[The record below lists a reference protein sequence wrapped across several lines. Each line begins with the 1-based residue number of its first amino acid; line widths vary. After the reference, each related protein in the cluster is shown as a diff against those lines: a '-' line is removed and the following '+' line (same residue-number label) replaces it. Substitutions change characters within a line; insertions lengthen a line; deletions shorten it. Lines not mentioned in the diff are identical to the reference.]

1 MQLNTV
7 PVMNIPLHRLYQ
19 YIESQAQQI
28 WQNHVL
34 IYRFYPHGSKDFH
47 DLSFLTDH
55 YTLDDLVLCPYIYC
69 NDQEPLDW
77 ARYQSTTNQSLGIQ
91 SFSETTGLDKQNFRD
106 YPIDIWDWALLL
118 HSEQGGY
125 NLAQYQSNGFLP
137 VYYWSHAIIARDW
150 FRYAK
155 HVQQQK
161 RVEKFF
167 LIYNRAWSGTREYRL
182 KFADLLIEFGLDQ
195 HCQTWVNV
203 VDPECNIHYQ
213 QYNFCNP
220 QWKPRHQLENYF
232 DSTLADSKDSAD
244 FNLAD
249 YETTE
254 IEVVLE
260 TLFDDDRVHLT
271 EKILRPI
278 SLSQPFILVGATGS
292 LKYLRDYGFETFDSV
307 WSEEYD
313 LIQDPVQRLQSIATL
328 METIINWSPEVRA
341 RRMLQ
346 AQAIAKRNHE
356 RFFSNEF
363 DQQIL
368 CELNTN
374 LTSAFDYLRHHN
386 TSSRWLKWHQIM
398 NELSSEQLQSLN
410 QSQIDHGDRNQFLNR
425 FTTEHWKKFLTQA
438 QRYQTRQIETER
450 IPFKV
455 N

>member
-1 MQLNTV
+1 
-7 PVMNIPLHRLYQ
+7 MNIPLHRLYQ

-438 QRYQTRQIETER
+438 KRYQTRQIETER

>member
-1 MQLNTV
+1 
-7 PVMNIPLHRLYQ
+7 MNIPLHRLYP
-19 YIESQAQQI
+19 YIESQARQI
-28 WQNHVL
+28 WHNHVL
-34 IYRFYPHGSKDFH
+34 IYRFSPHGSKDFH
-47 DLSFLTDH
+47 DLSLLSDH
-55 YTLDDLVLCPYIYC
+55 SLDDLVLCPHVYC

-77 ARYQSTTNQSLGIQ
+77 TKYQTTTNQVPEIQ
-91 SFSETTGLDKQNFRD
+91 PFCENVGLDKQNLRD

-125 NLAQYQSNGFLP
+125 NLAQYQSNGFIS
-137 VYYWSHAIIARDW
+137 VHYWSHAIIARDW

-161 RVEKFF
+161 RVKKFF

-182 KFADLLIEFGLDQ
+182 KFADLLIDFDLTV

-232 DSTLADSKDSAD
+232 DSTQADSKDSAD

-278 SLSQPFILVGATGS
+278 SLSQPFILVGSAGS
-292 LKYLRDYGFETFDSV
+292 LKYLRNYGFETFDSV

-313 LIQDPVQRLQSIATL
+313 LIQDPVQRLQSVATL
-328 METIINWSPEVRA
+328 MQTIINWSPKVRA
-341 RRMLQ
+341 QRMLQ
-346 AQAIAKRNHE
+346 AQTIARRNHE
-356 RFFSNEF
+356 RFFSDEF

-368 CELNTN
+368 CELNAN
-374 LTSAFDYLRHHN
+374 LTRAFDYLHQHN
-386 TSSRWLKWHQIM
+386 TSSRWIKWYRIM
-398 NELSSEQLQSLN
+398 HELSSEQLQSLN
-410 QSQIDHGDRNQFLNR
+410 QSQIDHGDHHRPISR
-425 FTTEHWKKFLTQA
+425 FTPAQWEKFLTQA
-438 QRYQTRQIETER
+438 QQYQARQIETER